1 MIFARFIMVLMILF
15 SYQEQYIFSIH
26 EFLEIKDGGV
36 VKYVFK
42 GRVAS
47 CSLSASW
54 LYIILNCL
62 CPVRRSKTWM
72 GTVGPCLASWGN
84 LDFEP
89 RARLWRDL
97 RPGRIPGNTCSH
109 LAAIALE
116 EVLPS

>member
-1 MIFARFIMVLMILF
+1 MIFARSIMVLMILF

-54 LYIILNCL
+54 LYITLNCL
-62 CPVRRSKTWM
+62 YPGRRSKTWM
-72 GTVGPCLASWGN
+72 GTVGLCMASW
-84 LDFEP
+84 
-89 RARLWRDL
+89 
-97 RPGRIPGNTCSH
+97 
-109 LAAIALE
+109 
-116 EVLPS
+116 